1 MAQEE
6 ILCDEVIKFV
16 IKQQKNLLQST
27 IIPLVYVF

>member
-1 MAQEE
+1 MAQEK

-16 IKQQKNLLQST
+16 IKQHKNLLQST